1 MKKTFLFIGC
11 LFVVFLLYSCS
22 DDKKTSG
29 TAHDPNKPITVASF
43 LPESGRIAEK
53 VLISGENFGN
63 DPTQVNVY
71 FEDSDGSRNKA
82 TIINLNDTK
91 IYCLAPRQSNGD
103 SDIIV
108 EIGTQ
113 SASATGKF
121 NYSISENISTVTGS
135 PDNYNTVDG
144 TLAEAGF
151 KDIWGIADLG
161 DNNILVGQA
170 WNGNGVR
177 LISVD
182 DNTVTTVQPGV
193 VVGKFAVNKD
203 KTVAYGVL
211 INSLHTIY
219 KYEKSAGWSASRVGE
234 CSGLIPSNVDIWSCA
249 LDATEEYLYILAN
262 NGKLVRVEIA
272 NPSNQEVYLD
282 GAGLLNNGT
291 FNYIAYSSFE
301 DCHYFTQKDRN
312 RIYRLP
318 AGSKTLEDVNLVTTT
333 GCEDGY
339 LTEAKFNNLMG
350 LTFDED
356 GNIYV
361 VQREN
366 HVIRKITLKTG
377 YVSTIV
383 GLVNQEGSD
392 DGSPDV
398 ATLKSPTDIAYDGN
412 GTFWIGN
419 CWDPTLVRKYAVE

>member
-1 MKKTFLFIGC
+1 MKKIFWLIGYM
-11 LFVVFLLYSCS
+11 FVVFLSYNCS

-29 TAHDPNKPITVASF
+29 TDYDPNKPIIVASF
-43 LPESGRIAEK
+43 LPDSGRIAEK
-53 VLISGENFGN
+53 VLIFGENFGN
-63 DPTQVNVY
+63 DPAQVNVY
-71 FEDSDGSRNKA
+71 FEDSDGNKNKA

-91 IYCLAPRQSNGD
+91 IYCLAPRQANGY
-103 SDIIV
+103 SEIIV
-108 EIGTQ
+108 EIGEQ
-113 SASATGKF
+113 STNAAGKF

-135 PDNYNTVDG
+135 TDNYSTIDG
-144 TLAEAGF
+144 TLAEAGLV
-151 KDIWGIADLG
+151 DIWGIADLG
-161 DNNILVGQA
+161 DNNILIGQA
-170 WNGNGVR
+170 WNGSGVR
-177 LISVD
+177 LISID
-182 DNTVTTVQPGV
+182 DNMVTTVHPGV

-211 INSLHTIY
+211 INAAHTVY
-219 KYEKSAGWSASRVGE
+219 RYEKSAGWSASRVGE

-249 LDATEEYLYILAN
+249 LDATEDYLYVLAN
-262 NGKLVRVEIA
+262 NGSLVKMEIA

-291 FNYIAYSSFE
+291 FNYIAYSHFE

-312 RIYRLP
+312 RIFRLP
-318 AGSKTLEDVNLVTTT
+318 VGSTVLEDVNMVTTP

-366 HVIRKITLKTG
+366 HVVRKITLKTG

-383 GLVNQEGSD
+383 GLVDQGGID
-392 DGSPDV
+392 DGAPDV
-398 ATLKSPTDIAYDGN
+398 ATLKNPTDIAYDDN
-412 GTFWIGN
+412 GIFWIGN

>member
-1 MKKTFLFIGC
+1 MKKTILFIGC
-11 LFVVFLLYSCS
+11 LFAVFLLYSCS

-29 TAHDPNKPITVASF
+29 SPHDPNKPVSVASF
-43 LPESGRIAEK
+43 LPEFGRIAEK
-53 VLISGENFGN
+53 VLITGENFGN

-71 FEDSDGSRNKA
+71 FEDADGSRNKA
-82 TIINLNDTK
+82 TIINLSDTK
-91 IYCLAPRQSNGD
+91 IYCLAPRQANGN
-103 SDIIV
+103 SSIIV
-108 EIGTQ
+108 EIGQQ
-113 SASATGKF
+113 SATATGTF
-121 NYSISENISTVTGS
+121 SYSISENVSTVAGMT
-135 PDNYNTVDG
+135 DNYNTVDG
-144 TLAEAGF
+144 TLAEAAF

-170 WNGNGVR
+170 WNGSGVR
-177 LISVD
+177 LISID

-193 VVGKFAVNKD
+193 VVGKFAVNKA

-234 CSGLIPSNVDIWSCA
+234 CSGLIPTNVDIWSCA

-262 NGKLVRVEIA
+262 NGKLVRMEIA
-272 NPSNQEVYLD
+272 NPSNQEIYLD

-291 FNYIAYSSFE
+291 FNYIAYSHFE

-318 AGSKTLEDVNLVTTT
+318 VGSKELEDVNLVTTP
-333 GCEDGY
+333 GVEDGY

-383 GLVNQEGSD
+383 GKAGESGYD
-392 DGSPDV
+392 DGSPDI
-398 ATLKSPTDIAYDGN
+398 ARLKDPTDIAYDGN
-412 GTFWIGN
+412 GTFWIGS
-419 CWDPTLVRKYAVE
+419 CWDPTFVRKYAVE